1 MELALA
7 NVMLA
12 LGGDK
17 NNTVPKYGVTAAE
30 IAVLAAIHGADAVF
44 DVVPLEETV
53 ATSFKDERE
62 RLLRLYPAKNEDNE
76 LIVLKVYPGVS
87 PILHTDIASLGLEE
101 TLFKPTEHAKPVE
114 KAVKPAKAAKTPA
127 PPPVSAIAKDTS
139 SADHLF
145 PDDEPATAEVME

>member
-1 MELALA
+1 MELA
-7 NVMLA
+7 NIMLA

-17 NNTVPKYGVTAAE
+17 NNTVPKYGVTPAE

-44 DVVPLEETV
+44 DVVPLEET
-53 ATSFKDERE
+53 AETSFRDERE

-101 TLFKPTEHAKPVE
+101 TLFKATEHAKPVD
-114 KAVKPAKAAKTPA
+114 KPAKPAKAAKATA
-127 PPPVSAIAKDTS
+127 LPPVSAIAKDTT

-145 PDDEPATAEVME
+145 PADEPVAAVME